1 MEKVSPRHDAQNRLD
16 RWVCAGVGLLFVGL
30 AAAIAISS
38 DGSAGGWVYAAAA
51 VIAALGAEA
60 LVAAVRNRRS
70 LLSRIG
76 PLP

>member
-1 MEKVSPRHDAQNRLD
+1 MEKVSARTGAHNRLD
-16 RWVCAGVGLLFVGL
+16 RWVCAGVGLLFMVL
-30 AAAIAISS
+30 ALAIAISS

-51 VIAALGAEA
+51 VIGALGVEA

>member
-1 MEKVSPRHDAQNRLD
+1 MEKVSAHPDPQDRLD

-38 DGSAGGWVYAAAA
+38 DGTAGGWAYAAAA
-51 VIAALGAEA
+51 VIGVLGAEA
-60 LVAAVRNRRS
+60 LVAAIRGRQS
-70 LLSRIG
+70 LMSRIG